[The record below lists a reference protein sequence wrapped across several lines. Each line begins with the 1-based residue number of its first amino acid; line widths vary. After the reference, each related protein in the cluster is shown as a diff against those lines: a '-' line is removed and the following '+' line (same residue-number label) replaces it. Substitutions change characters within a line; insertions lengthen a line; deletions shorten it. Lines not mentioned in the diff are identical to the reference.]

1 MGVATFD
8 TLKFSKAAREAGVPQ
23 LQADAEAVVLAE
35 VFSLNFR
42 DVVTKDDL
50 KHAVETV
57 EGKLRELEQRIDGKL
72 DLLRAEIRE
81 LRQEI
86 RSDHTSIGQR
96 ISAELQQTRSEYR
109 SLFDQQRVE
118 LTYIK
123 WVLGFLAASGLGLLV
138 RLVFFPAN

>member
-109 SLFDQQRVE
+109 SLFDQ
-118 LTYIK
+118 
-123 WVLGFLAASGLGLLV
+123 
-138 RLVFFPAN
+138 

>member
-8 TLKFSKAAREAGVPQ
+8 TLKFSKALREAGVPQ

-109 SLFDQQRVE
+109 SLFDQ
-118 LTYIK
+118 
-123 WVLGFLAASGLGLLV
+123 
-138 RLVFFPAN
+138 